1 MNNIKLRDYIATAA
15 MQILLE
21 KFEPSQ
27 YNINHIVKD
36 AYTIA
41 DAMILEAA
49 KWPVKI
55 VPIGEQPLLLVVDS
69 ATATHHDH
77 LTQS

>member
-49 KWPVKI
+49 K
-55 VPIGEQPLLLVVDS
+55 
-69 ATATHHDH
+69 
-77 LTQS
+77 